1 MYVNKLKE
9 KIKNGE
15 YCTGSI
21 IQGAL
26 PALVEISGLAG
37 FDFAFIDCEHGP
49 MTQSDCENLIRA
61 AESVGIVP
69 LIRTRE
75 LNESLMLRYMDAG
88 AMGIIVPGIRTKEE
102 AEEAVRCVKYFPYG
116 HRGLSA
122 TRSAQF
128 GLGMPMKDY
137 VEFANEQTIVACVI
151 ESAEA
156 VDNIEEIL
164 GVDGMDFAIIG
175 TSDLSHDLGHPGEG
189 KHPNCVAYFEKAVK
203 NGNKTGKPI
212 CGVVRGGETAQ
223 TYYKQGCRM
232 AVKGAYGLFGG
243 ACKNFCKEAQEYK
256 G

>member
-1 MYVNKLKE
+1 MYVNTLKE

-21 IQGAL
+21 VQGAL

-37 FDFAFIDCEHGP
+37 FDFVFIDAEHGP
-49 MTQSDCENLIRA
+49 MSVRECEELVRA
-61 AESVGIVP
+61 AETVGTIP

-75 LNESLMLRYMDAG
+75 LEETKILRYLDIG
-88 AMGIIVPGIRTKEE
+88 AMGIIVPGIKNKEE
-102 AEEAVRCVKYFPYG
+102 AEEAVKNVKYYPYG

-122 TRSAQF
+122 TRSASF

-137 VEFANEQTIVACVI
+137 VQMANEQLIVACVI

-164 GVDGMDFAIIG
+164 SVEGMDFAIIG

-189 KHPNCVAYFEKAVK
+189 KHPDCVAYFEKAVK

-243 ACKNFCKEAQEYK
+243 ACKNFVKEAKEYE

>member
-9 KIKNGE
+9 KIRSGG
-15 YCTGSI
+15 YATGSI

-37 FDFAFIDCEHGP
+37 FDFVFIDAEHGP
-49 MTQSDCENLIRA
+49 MSVRECEELVRA
-61 AESVGIVP
+61 AETVGTVP

-75 LNESLMLRYMDAG
+75 LNEGLILRYMDIG
-88 AMGIIVPGIRTKEE
+88 AMGIIVPGIRSKEE
-102 AEEAVRCVKYFPYG
+102 AEEAVRCVKYYPRG
-116 HRGLSA
+116 NRGLSA
-122 TRSAQF
+122 TRSADF
-128 GLGMPMKDY
+128 GVGMPMKDY
-137 VEFANEQTIVACVI
+137 AAMANEQTIVAVVI

-156 VDNIEEIL
+156 VDHIEEIL

-175 TSDLSHDLGHPGEG
+175 TSDLSQDLGHPGES
-189 KHPNCVAYFEKAVK
+189 KHPEVNAYFEKAVRE
-203 NGNKTGKPI
+203 GSKTGKPI

-243 ACKNFCKEAQEYK
+243 ACKNFVKEAVAYEQ
-256 G
+256 